1 MESPKL
7 KNGATHRKGRKN
19 GSESVKG
26 GASEQSDGNDS
37 STREKLEDACEE
49 KSGRG
54 RAPG

>member
-19 GSESVKG
+19 GSEGVKG
-26 GASEQSDGNDS
+26 GASKQSDGNDS
-37 STREKLEDACEE
+37 SAREKLEDACEE